1 MQQNKNDSE
10 VIEKPPYELV
20 EHSHNF
26 CEMNISSRI
35 LMLQSICAMATIFA
49 SLVSIIFIETT
60 CFLNRGKNS
69 FCSFSSVVILE
80 IKKLEKTKKVIKSKI
95 SYIQEKKKKKEEN
108 KNTTSGV
115 SSGCIIPFR
124 FNSLNLFNDV
134 STFQSIVPRDDFQL
148 IPSQSIQRNP
158 IETGFNFFFFTFF
171 LTFY

>member
-1 MQQNKNDSE
+1 
-10 VIEKPPYELV
+10 
-20 EHSHNF
+20 
-26 CEMNISSRI
+26 
-35 LMLQSICAMATIFA
+35 MLQSICAMAIIFV
-49 SLVSIIFIETT
+49 SLVSIFFIETT

-95 SYIQEKKKKKEEN
+95 WYIQEKNKNKKKEEN

-148 IPSQSIQRNP
+148 IPPQSIQRNP
-158 IETGFNFFFFTFF
+158 IETGFNFFFYLFFFFFFFNLFLFFFFF
-171 LTFY
+171 LFKSKFF